1 MPISIDMANAS
12 EAKELTTIA
21 LESKKYWGYS
31 NDFIEMCRDE
41 LTLKEADFVNS
52 LILVAKNN
60 EIYCGF
66 VQLRLNENTGQG
78 ELEKLFVAPSFIG
91 LGVGK
96 ALYELAVEQALKLN
110 IKELLLDADPNAENF
125 YKKMGAIT
133 IYNTPSESIPGRFIP
148 KMKITL

>member
-1 MPISIDMANAS
+1 MSISIDIANAS

-21 LESKKYWGYS
+21 LESKQYWGYS
-31 NDFIEMCRDE
+31 SDFIEMCRDE

-60 EIYCGF
+60 EKYCGF
-66 VQLRLNENTGQG
+66 VQLKFNDNAGQG

-91 LGVGK
+91 QGIGK
-96 ALYELAVEQALKLN
+96 TLYERAVEHARKMN
-110 IKELLLDADPNAENF
+110 VKELVLDADPNAENF

-133 IYNTPSESIPGRFIP
+133 MYNTPSESIPRRFIP
-148 KMKITL
+148 KMKIAL